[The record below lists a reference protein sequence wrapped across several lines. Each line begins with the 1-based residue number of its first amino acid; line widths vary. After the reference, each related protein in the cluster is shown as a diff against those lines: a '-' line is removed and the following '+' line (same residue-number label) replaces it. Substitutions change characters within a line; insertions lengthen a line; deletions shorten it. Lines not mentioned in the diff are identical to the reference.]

1 MVLRES
7 TPAERCKD
15 AAFLTLAF
23 AYSLLYWAVLGLQ
36 VWSALRRL

>member
-7 TPAERCKD
+7 TPAERYKE

-23 AYSLLYWAVLGLQ
+23 AYSLLYWAVVGLQ
-36 VWSALRRL
+36 LWSALRRL